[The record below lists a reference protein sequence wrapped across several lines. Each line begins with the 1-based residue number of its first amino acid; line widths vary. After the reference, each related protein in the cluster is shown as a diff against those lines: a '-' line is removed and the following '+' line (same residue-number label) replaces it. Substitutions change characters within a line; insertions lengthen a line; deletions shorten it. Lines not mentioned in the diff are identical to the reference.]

1 MTDRQ
6 TAEGRLCPR
15 GSQNILSFNYS
26 LVECCSMNECIR
38 MNSEWTRLCL
48 LILRFLQLEPAALEQ
63 TVSFRLT
70 LAQITPLV
78 EASTSIPGLLVHYPP
93 PATRQTCSPL
103 TSSLILCCRVLSEPL
118 EQRVIKSHCALMCAV
133 FCY

>member
-1 MTDRQ
+1 MIERMNNRETDRQ

-15 GSQNILSFNYS
+15 GSQNIPYFNYS

-70 LAQITPLV
+70 LAQITLLV

-93 PATRQTCSPL
+93 SSH
-103 TSSLILCCRVLSEPL
+103 TSDMQSADILAYFML
-118 EQRVIKSHCALMCAV
+118 
-133 FCY
+133 